1 MIMTEELAGRGIYY
15 LNGEINEFSAR
26 EAIEFVLGFS
36 ARATG
41 DDIKI
46 IVNSH
51 GGDLPE
57 AFALIEVMRG
67 SGNRIVTVGIGEI
80 ASAGLMIFMAG
91 DHRILTPNTLVL
103 SHQFSTGASGKEH
116 ELYAARKMVDHVRV
130 NVLRLYE
137 ECTGLDQE
145 VIRKELLPSQD
156 VWLTPEEAL
165 AYNLCDEVRAMK

>member
-51 GGDLPE
+51 GGDLP
-57 AFALIEVMRG
+57 G
-67 SGNRIVTVGIGEI
+67 
-80 ASAGLMIFMAG
+80 
-91 DHRILTPNTLVL
+91 H
-103 SHQFSTGASGKEH
+103 SH
-116 ELYAARKMVDHVRV
+116 
-130 NVLRLYE
+130 
-137 ECTGLDQE
+137 
-145 VIRKELLPSQD
+145 
-156 VWLTPEEAL
+156 
-165 AYNLCDEVRAMK
+165 